1 MCGFILCHLILRKS
15 FIAHALCL
23 TRPNFKF
30 RLGHLTFAHAGKV
43 FFIRPLVDLPDI
55 VVVNFLFEAFCRS
68 YFAAGLSAL
77 TRCRFIAI

>member
-1 MCGFILCHLILRKS
+1 MCGFILCHLILSKS

-43 FFIRPLVDLPDI
+43 FLYARWWTFQISLLST
-55 VVVNFLFEAFCRS
+55 FSLKL
-68 YFAAGLSAL
+68 FAAPIS
-77 TRCRFIAI
+77 RQVFPP